1 MMALGVGRHMVK
13 ALHWLR
19 RRRPSPMI
27 LMYHRVARPEVDP
40 WALSVSPAH
49 FAEQLEVLQRR
60 RVCLPLADLVLG
72 LMEHR
77 LPARALAITFDDGY
91 ADNLHEAAPALER
104 YQVPA
109 TVFLVTGSIG
119 SDREFWW
126 DELERVLLHPGR
138 LPATLALKVGGV
150 ERRWSLGEAAEHSPE
165 QFARHRSWCGWDEPP
180 GRRQLIFRQVY
191 DWVRSLQPTEQDTVL
206 DQLRA
211 WVQTPAQ
218 ARSSHRILTAAEA
231 AELARSPMISIGA
244 HTMTH
249 PALPELTKDAQR
261 REIEQ
266 SRADCEDLT
275 GGPIHSFSYPFSAT
289 SDLTRELV
297 ARSGM
302 LIACAGQGELVQG
315 TADPLMLPRVPV
327 FDWGG
332 QELSRRLALSW

>member
-1 MMALGVGRHMVK
+1 MTVLRVGKHMSR
-13 ALHWLR
+13 AARWLR
-19 RRRPSPMI
+19 PRPMI

-49 FAEQLEVLQRR
+49 FAEQLEVLRR
-60 RVCLPLADLVLG
+60 SRVCLPLTDLVLG
-72 LMEHR
+72 LKEQR

-91 ADNLHEAAPALER
+91 ADNLHQAAPALER

-109 TVFLVTGSIG
+109 TVFLVSGVLG

-126 DELERVLLHPGR
+126 DELERILLHPGC
-138 LPATLALKVGGV
+138 LPATLVLKVGRV
-150 ERRWSLGEAAEHSPE
+150 ERRWSLGEAAEHSAE
-165 QFARHRSWCGWDEPP
+165 QFVRHRSWCGWDEPP

-191 DWVRSLQPTEQDTVL
+191 DWLRSFRPSDQDAVL

-211 WVQTPAQ
+211 WARTPAQ

-266 SRADCEDLT
+266 SSADCEDLT
-275 GGPIHSFSYPFSAT
+275 GAPIRSFSYPFSAT
-289 SDLTRELV
+289 SDATREMV

-302 LIACAGQGELVQG
+302 LIACAGSGELAQG

-327 FDWGG
+327 FDWDGR
-332 QELSRRLALSW
+332 EFSRQLGLSW